1 MSYKVVL
8 IRHGESLANV
18 NPSYYYGPDQAII
31 LSERGVQQALELSK
45 AMKTLTS
52 ICGDA
57 KIISSKLI
65 RAMLTADIACHQMDV
80 EIHRDHRLNECRQ
93 VFRAGEQFESNES
106 VRMRV
111 KAVLDDHQ
119 DTSLILFCHGE
130 LMWHCDPLK
139 PQVEN
144 TEYRIYDRDKFYD
157 AHLVREPKVMRLVLV

>member
-31 LSERGVQQALELSK
+31 LTERGVQQALELSK

-57 KIISSKLI
+57 KIISSRLT
-65 RAMLTADIACHQMDV
+65 RAMLTADIACHQLDQ
-80 EIHRDHRLNECRQ
+80 EIHRDHRLNECQQ
-93 VFRAGEQFESNES
+93 VFRKGDPFESNES

-111 KAVLDDHQ
+111 KAVLDDHK

-130 LMWHCDPLK
+130 LMWHLDPMK

-144 TEYRIYDRDKFYD
+144 TEYRIYNRDKFYEE
-157 AHLVREPKVMRLVLV
+157 HILRNNRLVLV